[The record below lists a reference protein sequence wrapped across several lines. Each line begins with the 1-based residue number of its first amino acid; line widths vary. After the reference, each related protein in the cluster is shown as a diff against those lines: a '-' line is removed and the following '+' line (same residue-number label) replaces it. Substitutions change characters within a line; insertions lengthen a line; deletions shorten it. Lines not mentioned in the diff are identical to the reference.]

1 VWSEK
6 WKQKYKEVHKTL
18 SYSPIELFLDMH
30 LQSQNACIIHEP
42 PLHSYDHI
50 SMQGHGDTIY
60 FSFTISLTY

>member
-1 VWSEK
+1 
-6 WKQKYKEVHKTL
+6 VHKTL

-30 LQSQNACIIHEP
+30 LQSQNTCIIHEP